1 MKRQKTIGI
10 AALLLACGLAA
21 PAMAQSGDASELLLG
36 QAPLIFT
43 QGQLNSSLRDGTVA
57 TTDEIYL
64 WVPALDVN
72 GDVDLSATGQFF
84 LIWDSGSTG
93 GSPNNVALG
102 GNDDEDNEMRG
113 LHFDPADGGS
123 FLISYDDGSTTGFVA
138 EASIPDGNLIRV
150 SPDGP
155 FSNGQMQDFLLAT
168 ELQEGV
174 NGVSGDFSDGDL
186 YGFAV
191 APDGSF
197 YWASGSAL
205 LETTTGGAI
214 NKASNEFAHT
224 EGFASPVGSPRN
236 IGDTLFYDS
245 NVSPPGLVFP
255 TFINGQGRAAE
266 VLDDGGVLIGVS
278 DTYNYPN
285 DADTGVDILL
295 DRWDVGLIDPVTFD
309 ITLVYPGELFF
320 QTIDTTNAEMLDLD
334 VFDTQEEL
342 QAFQAM
348 IGADSDPGMALQA
361 FVIEAGGP
369 CNEADLAEPFDQLD
383 FSDVVAFLTAFGAMA
398 PEADLAL
405 PFGSFDFSDVVAFLG
420 AFGAGCP

>member
-1 MKRQKTIGI
+1 MPLRYTLR
-10 AALLLACGLAA
+10 ALFLVGLGAVPSNALAG
-21 PAMAQSGDASELLLG
+21 GGNASELLLG
-36 QAPLIFT
+36 QAPLIFS
-43 QGQLNSSLRDGTVA
+43 QGHLNAALRDGTIA

-64 WVPALDVN
+64 WVPAVDVN
-72 GDVDLSATGQFF
+72 GDVDLGVTGQFF

-123 FLISYDDGSTTGFVA
+123 FLISYDDTTTTGFTA
-138 EASIPDGNLIRV
+138 ETAIPDGNLIRV
-150 SPDGP
+150 SPAGP

-186 YGFAV
+186 YGFGV
-191 APDGSF
+191 APDGTF
-197 YWASGSAL
+197 YWASGSAS
-205 LETTTGGAI
+205 LETTTGGTI
-214 NKASNEFAHT
+214 NKASNEFVHT

-236 IGDTLFYDS
+236 IGDTLFYGS
-245 NVSPPGLVFP
+245 NVSPPGFVFP
-255 TFINGQGRAAE
+255 TFINGQGRAVE
-266 VLDDGGVLIGVS
+266 VLADGGVLIGVS

-285 DADTGVDILL
+285 DADTGIDILL

-320 QTIDTTNAEMLDLD
+320 QTIDTTSAEMLDLD
-334 VFDTQEEL
+334 VLDTQEEL
-342 QAFQAM
+342 QAFRAM

-361 FVIEAGGP
+361 FIIEAGG
-369 CNEADLAEPFDQLD
+369 CNTADLAEPFGSLD
-383 FSDVVAFLTAFGAMA
+383 FSDVVAFLTAFGSMDAA
-398 PEADLAL
+398 ADLA
-405 PFGSFDFSDVVAFLG
+405 PPIGVFDFSDVVAFLG
-420 AFGAGCP
+420 AFGVGCP